1 MKIAVDGPAG
11 AGKSTVAKLVAEKLG
26 MLYID
31 TGAMYRAVTYAVI
44 SNNIDVTDTPKII
57 EMLNKIDIKFVKEN
71 DSIKIYLNNTDITDK
86 IRNKEIDENVSVISA
101 VPEVRDF
108 LIKYQREL
116 SENYDVILD
125 GRDIG
130 TVVFPDADFKFYID
144 ASVEVRAKRRLN
156 DAKNKEKLSLEEIK
170 KDIIKRDKMDSSRK
184 VGPLKKADDAI
195 YIDTSDY
202 SVNEVVDMIID
213 EIGKKSIELF

>member
-31 TGAMYRAVTYAVI
+31 TGAMYRTVTYAVI
-44 SNNIDVTDTPKII
+44 SNNIDVADTPKII

-156 DAKNKEKLSLEEIK
+156 DAKK
-170 KDIIKRDKMDSSRK
+170 KKNCRWRK
-184 VGPLKKADDAI
+184 
-195 YIDTSDY
+195 
-202 SVNEVVDMIID
+202 
-213 EIGKKSIELF
+213 